1 MKNIIEKHLDSMG
14 FSLPKSVKTVGTY
27 TSYLKEKNLLYISG
41 QLPIKN
47 NKILY
52 TGKINNKN
60 KKYGYRASELCALNI
75 LALVNIA
82 IKGNINKIKKCLRLN
97 GFVNTN
103 NNFYD
108 IPFVINGASDLIKNI
123 LKEKGIHT
131 RTAIG
136 VYNLPLN
143 ASVEIDAVF
152 LIK

>member
-1 MKNIIEKHLDSMG
+1 MG
-14 FSLPKSVKTVGTY
+14 ISLPKSVKTVGTY

>member
-1 MKNIIEKHLDSMG
+1 MG

-123 LKEKGIHT
+123 LKKKGIHT

>member
-1 MKNIIEKHLDSMG
+1 MG

-108 IPFVINGASDLIKNI
+108 IPFVINGASDLIKSI

>member
-1 MKNIIEKHLDSMG
+1 MG